1 MENAFE
7 KREEGRL
14 RTKIITAQI
23 LINEFGEDTE
33 LNRCLMKVL
42 ESVPGEN
49 CIKYL
54 EEYRNNH
61 ERSEVE

>member
-1 MENAFE
+1 MER
-7 KREEGRL
+7 KQHEEGRL

-33 LNRCLMKVL
+33 LNKCLMKVL
-42 ESVPGEN
+42 ESVPGED

-61 ERSEVE
+61 KRKEVN